1 MEEKNKENSKYQI
14 IANYVKDLSF
24 EIPSPDCF
32 VDAAQNLGKYETKV
46 DISNKPLKNGMLE
59 LSLKLIFEA
68 PKEVQN
74 KIHAEACL
82 AVVFKITNTELKA
95 EEVKKI
101 ILAEIPDLY
110 AKKLT
115 DLITELFQKSGFSK
129 DFEVVG
135 VKGSKIMEVVEA
147 PKTKPVEKPT
157 SATSIKIEKE

>member
-1 MEEKNKENSKYQI
+1 MEKKNNENSKYKI
-14 IANYVKDLSF
+14 IANYIKDLSF

-32 VDAAQNLGKYETKV
+32 IDAAQNLDKYETKV

-59 LSLKLIFEA
+59 LNCKLIFEA

-82 AVVFKITNTELKA
+82 AVVFKITDAGLKE
-95 EEVKKI
+95 EEVKRV

-115 DLITELFQKSGFSK
+115 DLITELFQKSGFK
-129 DFEVVG
+129 EFKFKKEINF
-135 VKGSKIMEVVEA
+135 KELYEQQ
-147 PKTKPVEKPT
+147 
-157 SATSIKIEKE
+157 SANLKQKH